1 MKDLLEKRIDA
12 SDEKIASLQLQIGGQ
27 LFAGAVRRSDE
38 GDGLFEILTVGHS
51 PDRQPLMVRVTFR
64 GDACEAIFEPH
75 EKQSSDIFVPK
86 KSGLVIPGVS

>member
-12 SDEKIASLQLQIGGQ
+12 SEEETAVLQLQIGGQ

-38 GDGLFEILTVGHS
+38 GNGLFEMLTVGQMS
-51 PDRQPLMVRVTFR
+51 DGQARMLKVTFP

-75 EKQSSDIFVPK
+75 DEPSILVPK
-86 KSGLVIPGVS
+86 KNGLVVPGMV